1 MIAACVFVGC
11 RDDVYPLIFVEKYHF
26 FVEIRFN
33 NHNSDVAIALKVI
46 YLRAV
51 MESIINTYE
60 PITLDEMSGI
70 KLMNRTDTKFVTTV
84 DRLKLL
90 LMLARTDYRAQEV
103 NGKRMARY
111 YTAYFDTPDNNMYVV
126 HQNGHA
132 GRQKLRIRSYVDSG
146 LNFLE
151 VKTKNNHG
159 RTKKKR
165 VDMVG
170 FDPQHPDHG
179 IRFLAQDDQFKA
191 YDEFLRKHLRYDPA
205 VLTEHLENHFDRIT
219 LVNKAKTERLT
230 IDTNLCFHNLNTGQD
245 ADLTGL
251 VIIEL
256 KRDGLQPSP
265 ILGMLRELRIKPSG
279 FSKYCMGSALTNPGL
294 KRNNFKERLRLVER
308 LLSRAQSV

>member
-1 MIAACVFVGC
+1 M
-11 RDDVYPLIFVEKYHF
+11 R
-26 FVEIRFN
+26 
-33 NHNSDVAIALKVI
+33 
-46 YLRAV
+46 
-51 MESIINTYE
+51 SIIRTYD

-90 LMLARTDYRAQEV
+90 LMLAKNDYRAQEV
-103 NGKRMARY
+103 DGERIASY
-111 YTAYFDTPDNNMYVV
+111 YTAYFDTPDYNMYTV

-132 GRQKLRIRSYVDSG
+132 GRQKLRIRSYMDSG

-170 FDPQHPDHG
+170 FDPHHPDHG
-179 IRFLAQDDQFKA
+179 IRFLRQDDQYRS
-191 YDEFLRKHLRYDPA
+191 YDEFLRKYLRYDPT
-205 VLTEHLENHFDRIT
+205 VLTEKLENNFHRIT
-219 LVNKAKTERLT
+219 LVNKAKTERVT
-230 IDTNLCFHNLNTGQD
+230 IDMDLKFHNLKNDNRT
-245 ADLTGL
+245 DLTGL

-265 ILGMLRELRIKPSG
+265 ILGMLRDLRIKPCG
-279 FSKYCMGSALTNPGL
+279 FSKYCMGSALTNPDL

-308 LLSRAQSV
+308 FLSQVS

>member
-1 MIAACVFVGC
+1 M
-11 RDDVYPLIFVEKYHF
+11 D
-26 FVEIRFN
+26 
-33 NHNSDVAIALKVI
+33 
-46 YLRAV
+46 
-51 MESIINTYE
+51 SILSTYQ

-84 DRLKLL
+84 DRLRLL
-90 LMLARTDYRAQEV
+90 LTMAHDDYRAQEID
-103 NGKRMARY
+103 GKLQALY
-111 YTAYFDTPDNNMYVV
+111 YTAYFDTPDNNMYIV

-146 LNFLE
+146 LNYLE
-151 VKTKNNHG
+151 VKTKNNRG

-165 VDMVG
+165 VDMVD
-170 FDPQHPDHG
+170 FDPLHPDHG
-179 IRFLAQDDQFKA
+179 IRFLRQADQYVA
-191 YDEFLRKHLRYDPA
+191 YDNFLRKHLRYDPTI
-205 VLTEHLENHFDRIT
+205 LSEQMENHFHRIT

-230 IDTNLCFHNLNTGQD
+230 IDTDLCFHNLKTGND

-265 ILGMLRELRIKPSG
+265 ILGMLRDLRIKPSG
-279 FSKYCMGSALTNPGL
+279 FSKYCMGSALTNPDL

-308 LLSRAQSV
+308 LLARAQQS

>member
-1 MIAACVFVGC
+1 
-11 RDDVYPLIFVEKYHF
+11 
-26 FVEIRFN
+26 
-33 NHNSDVAIALKVI
+33 
-46 YLRAV
+46 
-51 MESIINTYE
+51 MESIINTYS

-90 LMLARTDYRAQEV
+90 LMLARDDYRAQEIE
-103 NGKRMARY
+103 GKRIANY
-111 YTAYFDTPDNNMYVV
+111 YTAYFDTPDNNMYIV

-146 LNFLE
+146 LNYLE

-165 VDMVG
+165 VDMLG
-170 FDPQHPDHG
+170 FDPLNPDHG
-179 IRFLAQDDQFKA
+179 IRFQRQDAQYRSYDD
-191 YDEFLRKHLRYDPA
+191 FLRRHLRYDPT
-205 VLTEHLENHFDRIT
+205 VLSEHLENRFNRIT

-230 IDTNLCFHNLNTGQD
+230 IDTGLRFHNLVTGKD

-265 ILGMLRELRIKPSG
+265 ILGLLRELRIKPSG

-294 KRNNFKERLRLVER
+294 KRNNFKERLHMIER
-308 LLSRAQSV
+308 LMGRINQQESKNTRHDY

>member
-1 MIAACVFVGC
+1 
-11 RDDVYPLIFVEKYHF
+11 
-26 FVEIRFN
+26 
-33 NHNSDVAIALKVI
+33 
-46 YLRAV
+46 
-51 MESIINTYE
+51 MEGIIKTYS
-60 PITLDEMSGI
+60 PITLEEMSGI

-90 LMLARTDYRAQEV
+90 LMLARDDYRAQDID
-103 NGKRMARY
+103 GKRIASY
-111 YTAYFDTPDNNMYVV
+111 YTAYFDTPDNNMYIV

-170 FDPQHPDHG
+170 FDPMHPDHG
-179 IRFLAQDDQFKA
+179 IRFLRQDDQFRL
-191 YDEFLRKHLRYDPA
+191 YDEFLHKHLRYDPS
-205 VLTEHLENHFDRIT
+205 VLTEQLENNFKRIT

-230 IDTNLCFHNLNTGQD
+230 IDTALKFHNLKTDNR

-256 KRDGLQPSP
+256 KRDGLQHSP

-279 FSKYCMGSALTNPGL
+279 FSKYCMGSALTNPQL
-294 KRNNFKERLRLVER
+294 KRNNFKERLHMVDRM
-308 LLSRAQSV
+308 LSSMN

>member
-1 MIAACVFVGC
+1 M
-11 RDDVYPLIFVEKYHF
+11 D
-26 FVEIRFN
+26 
-33 NHNSDVAIALKVI
+33 
-46 YLRAV
+46 
-51 MESIINTYE
+51 SIIRKYS

-84 DRLKLL
+84 DRLRLL
-90 LMLARTDYRAQEV
+90 LTLAQDDYRAQDID
-103 NGKRMARY
+103 GKRIASY
-111 YTAYFDTPDNNMYVV
+111 FTAYFDTPDYNMYIV

-170 FDPQHPDHG
+170 FNPMNPDHG
-179 IRFLAQDDQFKA
+179 IRFQRQDEQYRL
-191 YDEFLRKHLRYDPA
+191 YDEFLHKYLRYDPS
-205 VLTEHLENHFDRIT
+205 VLTEHLENHFSRIT

-230 IDTNLCFHNLNTGQD
+230 IDTGLCFHNLKTGNN

-265 ILGMLRELRIKPSG
+265 ILHMLRDLRIKPSG
-279 FSKYCMGSALTNPGL
+279 FSKYCMGSALTNPSL
-294 KRNNFKERLRLVER
+294 KRNNFKERLHMIER
-308 LLSRAQSV
+308 LLSRAHQH

>member
-1 MIAACVFVGC
+1 M
-11 RDDVYPLIFVEKYHF
+11 R
-26 FVEIRFN
+26 
-33 NHNSDVAIALKVI
+33 
-46 YLRAV
+46 
-51 MESIINTYE
+51 SIITTYQ
-60 PITLDEMSGI
+60 PISLDEMSGI

-84 DRLKLL
+84 DRLRLL
-90 LMLARTDYRAQEV
+90 LMLARDDYRAQEV
-103 NGKRMARY
+103 NGERIANY
-111 YTAYFDTPDNNMYVV
+111 YTAYFDTPDNNMYIV

-132 GRQKLRIRSYVDSG
+132 GRQKLRIRSYVDTG

-170 FDPQHPDHG
+170 FDPMNPDHG
-179 IRFLAQDDQFKA
+179 IRFLRQDEQFRSYDQF
-191 YDEFLRKHLRYDPA
+191 LCKHLRYDPTI
-205 VLTEHLENHFDRIT
+205 LTEHLENHFHRIT

-230 IDTNLCFHNLNTGQD
+230 IDTDLQFHNLKTGRE

-256 KRDGLQPSP
+256 KRDGLQHSP

-279 FSKYCMGSALTNPGL
+279 FSKYCMGSALTNPSL
-294 KRNNFKERLRLVER
+294 KRNNFKERLRLVDR
-308 LLSRAQSV
+308 LLSRASTTSINTIH

>member
-1 MIAACVFVGC
+1 MDTI
-11 RDDVYPLIFVEKYHF
+11 
-26 FVEIRFN
+26 IR
-33 NHNSDVAIALKVI
+33 
-46 YLRAV
+46 
-51 MESIINTYE
+51 TYA

-90 LMLARTDYRAQEV
+90 LTLAHDDYRAQEID
-103 NGKRMARY
+103 GKRIASY
-111 YTAYFDTPDNNMYVV
+111 YTAYFDTPACNMYTV

-170 FDPQHPDHG
+170 FDPHHPDHG
-179 IRFLAQDDQFKA
+179 IRFLGQDDQYKA
-191 YDEFLRKHLRYDPA
+191 YDEFLRKHLRYDPT
-205 VLTEHLENHFDRIT
+205 VLSEKLENHFNRIT

-230 IDTNLCFHNLNTGQD
+230 IDTGLCFHNLITGRD

-251 VIIEL
+251 AIIEL

-265 ILGMLRELRIKPSG
+265 ILDMLRELRIKPSG
-279 FSKYCMGSALTNPGL
+279 FSKYCMGSALTNPSL
-294 KRNNFKERLRLVER
+294 KRNNFKERLRLIER
-308 LLSRAQSV
+308 FLSQVN